1 VPVHRAYASWHEE
14 IEGHGRENS
23 GPEMIGYY
31 IHHQGSGHRHR
42 ASSVARLADVELTG
56 LSTGPRPAGWT
67 GPWVD
72 LPDDAGVGPEQD
84 ITAHGR
90 LHYVPLGSRGLSAR
104 MAMIAA
110 WIDAERPEALVVDVS
125 VEVAVLARLLG
136 VPAVVVAQ
144 PGHREDAAHRLAYDV
159 ASRIIAPWPRALG
172 GLWGA
177 TPEDLVKTRFVGGI
191 SRYAPVADPV
201 VPTAVRR
208 VVVVNGTGGRGSSM
222 AEVAAA
228 RLASRGWEW
237 IHLDRA
243 HGTWVD
249 DPWPLLCSASVV
261 VSHAGQNLIAE
272 IAAARRPALL
282 LPQDRPFDEQR
293 VMASA
298 LEAAGLPA
306 LVRDT
311 WPTPAEWPELLDRV
325 GRLDGSRWS
334 SWNDGDG
341 AARVAEL
348 LSELE
353 PVRAVSA

>member
-1 VPVHRAYASWHEE
+1 
-14 IEGHGRENS
+14 
-23 GPEMIGYY
+23 MIGYY

-42 ASSVARLADVELTG
+42 ASSVNRLADVELTG
-56 LSTGPRPAGWT
+56 LSTGPRPTGWT

-72 LPDDAGVGPEQD
+72 LPDDAGMAPEQD
-84 ITAHGR
+84 VTAHGR

-136 VPAVVVAQ
+136 VPVVVVAQ
-144 PGHREDAAHRLAYDV
+144 PGHREDAAHRLGYDV
-159 ASRIIAPWPRALG
+159 ASRIIAPWPRAFG

-177 TPEDLVKTRFVGGI
+177 TPEDLVKTGFVGGI
-191 SRYAPVADPV
+191 SRYAPVVEPV
-201 VPTAVRR
+201 APAIPSAARR
-208 VVVVNGTGGRGSSM
+208 VVVVNGTGGRSVSS
-222 AEVAAA
+222 ADVAAA
-228 RLASRGWEW
+228 RLASPGWEW

-298 LEAAGLPA
+298 LGSAGLPA
-306 LVRDT
+306 LVRDS
-311 WPTPAEWPELLDRV
+311 WPSPAEWPDLLDRV